1 MKYLNFELSV
11 DVRSDGAF
19 EVRSRSPSGEARCRL
34 NLSLDAGE
42 LLRQRG
48 ELEQAIEHSRA
59 DRGVVRLDGASP
71 PRRLASAER
80 LGTALFTALLNGK
93 VLERYRASLAV
104 ADTKDAGLRIQL
116 RLEPPEIAALPW
128 EFMYDPDDGSFV
140 SLNPNTPVVRYPEI
154 DLALKP
160 LAIKPP
166 LRILGLIASPSDLPK
181 LDMASE
187 VRRIEEG
194 LAELRA
200 KGDVVLH
207 WVESGAFHDLQ
218 AALPRQEWHV
228 LHFIGHGGV
237 DAAAAH
243 EGFLAFE
250 NEVTRPGAT
259 SGGVRKVAAA
269 TFGRVLRGYPSL
281 RLIVLNSCLGARAS
295 DADAFSSVAATLVRK
310 GVPAVVAMQYE
321 ISDQA
326 AIAFAHAFYASLAA
340 GIPVDRAVADARC
353 DLSAQREDSLEWGTP
368 VLLMR
373 APEGTLFTG
382 PATEVTTGS
391 RGRLQPPKPPPPPRP
406 PVPWGMG
413 VVGALAPAVLAAG
426 LGAWPAPNADMTLDA
441 EVTGVT
447 VRLAEDWPLP
457 DAMEVT
463 RLGASGLRWVTVS
476 SAGGGRPSVE
486 SDAVQ
491 FRGLDEGDAKGRL
504 TLDLRA
510 ILPPGATFGLSVAD
524 SGYAL
529 KADSL
534 PGFTVPTSG
543 PVQMILPG
551 LANDRVDFGESGSVD
566 LRSGGRSVRV
576 DFIPAP
582 GTRDRFAGPLPLD
595 RLDLT
600 RVDQYRTGGR
610 TEPRIVSTVRA
621 GTLTVSGAGSRPLA
635 EREELHASSIRGE
648 VTGLD
653 LAGDHLR
660 LQLVA
665 RVKGLTS
672 GPQGGNRSLMPSLL
686 SWTVIRHPM
695 VVVGALGLYLA
706 ALALAIRRRMAR
718 PR

>member
-1 MKYLNFELSV
+1 
-11 DVRSDGAF
+11 
-19 EVRSRSPSGEARCRL
+19 
-34 NLSLDAGE
+34 
-42 LLRQRG
+42 
-48 ELEQAIEHSRA
+48 
-59 DRGVVRLDGASP
+59 
-71 PRRLASAER
+71 
-80 LGTALFTALLNGK
+80 
-93 VLERYRASLAV
+93 
-104 ADTKDAGLRIQL
+104 
-116 RLEPPEIAALPW
+116 
-128 EFMYDPDDGSFV
+128 
-140 SLNPNTPVVRYPEI
+140 
-154 DLALKP
+154 
-160 LAIKPP
+160 
-166 LRILGLIASPSDLPK
+166 
-181 LDMASE
+181 
-187 VRRIEEG
+187 
-194 LAELRA
+194 
-200 KGDVVLH
+200 
-207 WVESGAFHDLQ
+207 
-218 AALPRQEWHV
+218 
-228 LHFIGHGGV
+228 
-237 DAAAAH
+237 
-243 EGFLAFE
+243 
-250 NEVTRPGAT
+250 
-259 SGGVRKVAAA
+259 
-269 TFGRVLRGYPSL
+269 
-281 RLIVLNSCLGARAS
+281 
-295 DADAFSSVAATLVRK
+295 
-310 GVPAVVAMQYE
+310 
-321 ISDQA
+321 
-326 AIAFAHAFYASLAA
+326 
-340 GIPVDRAVADARC
+340 
-353 DLSAQREDSLEWGTP
+353 
-368 VLLMR
+368 
-373 APEGTLFTG
+373 
-382 PATEVTTGS
+382 
-391 RGRLQPPKPPPPPRP
+391 
-406 PVPWGMG
+406 MG

>member
-59 DRGVVRLDGASP
+59 DRAVVRLGGASP
-71 PRRLASAER
+71 PRRLASAES

-187 VRRIEEG
+187 VRRVEES

-200 KGDVVLH
+200 RGDVVLH
-207 WVESGAFHDLQ
+207 WVESGTFHDLQ

-228 LHFIGHGGV
+228 LHFIGHGGF
-237 DAAAAH
+237 DAATGH
-243 EGFLAFE
+243 EGFLALE
-250 NEVTRPGAT
+250 NEVTRPGAA

-269 TFGRVLRGYPSL
+269 TLGRVLRGYPSL

-326 AIAFAHAFYASLAA
+326 AIAFSHAFYASLAA

-382 PATEVTTGS
+382 PGTEVTTGS
-391 RGRLQPPKPPPPPRP
+391 RGRLQPPKPAEPPRP

-413 VVGALAPAVLAAG
+413 VLGALAPAVLAAG
-426 LGAWPAPNADMTLDA
+426 LGAWPAPDADMTLDA
-441 EVTGVT
+441 AVTGVT

-463 RLGASGLRWVTVS
+463 RLGVSGLRWVTV
-476 SAGGGRPSVE
+476 AGGGRPSVE

-491 FRGLDEGDAKGRL
+491 LRGLDEGDAKGRL
-504 TLDLRA
+504 TLDLKA

-534 PGFTVPTSG
+534 SGFTVPTSG

-621 GTLTVSGAGSRPLA
+621 GTLTVRGAGSRPLA

-672 GPQGGNRSLMPSLL
+672 GPEEGNRSLMPSLL
-686 SWTVIRHPM
+686 SWTVIRHPV